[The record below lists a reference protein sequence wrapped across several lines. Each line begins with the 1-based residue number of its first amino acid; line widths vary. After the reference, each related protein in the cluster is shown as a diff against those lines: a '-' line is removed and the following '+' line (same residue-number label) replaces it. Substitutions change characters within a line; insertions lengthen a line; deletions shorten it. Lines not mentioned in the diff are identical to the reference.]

1 MKLIAILC
9 STCLLAAT
17 SPAAE
22 LVRYQG
28 RIHYVDVVNESLTG
42 KGRKADGK
50 DGHPLLLDENLQP
63 KPAYLR
69 QVEMLRGLASA
80 RSANPATPAS
90 EDGSGPLVRAP
101 AGKGR
106 RDVRLPHLPSRPATV
121 RFELAAQWPET
132 LGTEGSG
139 DYVAVDHHRLGADK
153 KWQPL
158 PVGIRNNQV

>member
-80 RSANPATPAS
+80 RSANPATQAS
-90 EDGSGPLVRAP
+90 SAVQAASGPP
-101 AGKGR
+101 K
-106 RDVRLPHLPSRPATV
+106 P
-121 RFELAAQWPET
+121 WT
-132 LGTEGSG
+132 LGARDGRQCLITPDGKPTVISVLTGIHRRLMESLEKEG
-139 DYVAVDHHRLGADK
+139 RLA
-153 KWQPL
+153 Q
-158 PVGIRNNQV
+158 